1 MEDPA
6 VLLCRRADKSVAI
19 ILSQNLDFESL
30 VSKLSHKWKDLTQGC
45 FEISYTLDGHPNCDV
60 GCDEDMIAL
69 RTSATK
75 FRIGRIDVFVHDLS
89 GSNTSLNVGE
99 CGDRFSSSLNVRGSS
114 ELISEIDNG
123 SEMTLSLYDQER
135 KQLKSDAWRIAIKGV
150 DQVFVGGAVA
160 FRNSLSKYSLFHG
173 FQYIYA
179 KNDAE
184 TVKARCRTLHCTWF
198 VKAKVEKPSGL
209 FRIKEL
215 MNEHSCGAASLST
228 SSSRSSSSLIGRI
241 FSEDIRLS
249 PSKRPVDVRKEL
261 KKDYGIDVTYRRA
274 WMGVEKARSFVYGDY
289 TKSFKE
295 LTWFVNSFKASN
307 PDSACDLECDEA
319 QRFKRLFVGFATCKH
334 GFKFC
339 LPLLFLDG
347 TFLKGT
353 HKGCLLAACAK
364 DGNRGLY
371 PICVA
376 IVDSENS
383 ENWHWFMLKLRDFL
397 DFDKEV
403 VFISDRHE
411 GLLRAVESVFPS
423 SPHSYCLLHL
433 KANLRKHMGGLD
445 TKKKK
450 HIVAL
455 FHRCACAAKVQ
466 ECDKLLSWWRKRYGE
481 LTSNLVECFNNWIR
495 KERRLPITQLVDKI
509 RLKLMDQM
517 CDRRELAAKWK
528 TVICPKWDK
537 KLVELFGLSKTWNV
551 VRSNGDLYEV
561 QSDPSVGV
569 DIVRRSC
576 SCGDWQL
583 NMFPCV
589 HGVCALKKSK
599 KDLNDYMERCFFSE
613 SYREAYS
620 KCINPV
626 PRIWQNVDLDVAND
640 ILLPPLCKRP
650 PGRPRTERI
659 PSTGAK
665 TKKVTCSRCGQVG
678 YACFVPVLP
687 LPMSGYV
694 MKVVTIFNFRMAA
707 ADDSEAYSAMLD
719 AFAEE
724 QGFASAGYLVMEAQ
738 PNIWPPLCTN
748 DVSATGRNAPL

>member
-1 MEDPA
+1 MDEPA

-45 FEISYTLDGHPNCDV
+45 FEICYTLDGHPNCDV
-60 GCDEDMIAL
+60 DCDKDLIAL
-69 RTSATK
+69 RTLAKK
-75 FRIGRIDVFVHDLS
+75 FRIGRIDVFVKDLT

-99 CGDRFSSSLNVRGSS
+99 CGDRCSSSLNVGGSS

-123 SEMTLSLYDQER
+123 SEMTMSLYDQEK
-135 KQLKSDAWRIAIKGV
+135 KQLKSDGWRIAIKGV

-160 FRNSLSKYSLFHG
+160 FRESLSKYSLFHG

-184 TVKARCRTLHCTWF
+184 TVKACCRTLHCTWF

-228 SSSRSSSSLIGRI
+228 SSSRSSSGLIGRI
-241 FSEDIRLS
+241 FSEAIRLS

-289 TKSFKE
+289 KKSFKE
-295 LTWFVNSFKASN
+295 LTWFVDSFKASN
-307 PDSACDLECDEA
+307 PDSTCDLESDEA
-319 QRFKRLFVGFATCKH
+319 RRFKRLFVGFATCKH

-376 IVDSENS
+376 VVDSENS

-455 FHRCACAAKVQ
+455 FHRCGCAANVQ
-466 ECDKLLSWWRKRYGE
+466 ECDKLLSKLKQDGGVKITEFLSRLENEHWCHPYFPGKRYGE

-551 VRSNGDLYEV
+551 VRANGDLYEV
-561 QSDPSVGV
+561 QSDPSVSV

-599 KDLNDYMERCFFSE
+599 KDLNDYMECCFFSE

-626 PRIWQNVDLDVAND
+626 PRIWQNVDLDAADD

-665 TKKVTCSRCGQVG
+665 TRKVTCSRCGQVG
-678 YACFVPVLP
+678 THNRGTCKEP
-687 LPMSGYV
+687 LES
-694 MKVVTIFNFRMAA
+694 
-707 ADDSEAYSAMLD
+707 
-719 AFAEE
+719 
-724 QGFASAGYLVMEAQ
+724 
-738 PNIWPPLCTN
+738 
-748 DVSATGRNAPL
+748 

>member
-1 MEDPA
+1 M
-6 VLLCRRADKSVAI
+6 LLCKHGDKSVAT
-19 ILSQNLDFESL
+19 ILSQNLDFQSL

-45 FEISYTLDGHPNCDV
+45 FEIAYTLDGHPNCDV
-60 GCDEDMIAL
+60 DCDEDLIAL
-69 RTSATK
+69 RTLAKK
-75 FRIGRIDVFVHDLS
+75 FTIGRIDVFVHDLT

-99 CGDRFSSSLNVRGSS
+99 CGDRSSSSLNVGLNVGGSG

-135 KQLKSDAWRIAIKGV
+135 KQLKSDDWRIAIKGV

-160 FRNSLSKYSLFHG
+160 FRESLCKYSLFHG
-173 FQYIYA
+173 FQFVYA

-198 VKAKVEKPSGL
+198 VKAKVENPSGL

-215 MNEHSCGAASLST
+215 MNEHSCGAALLST
-228 SSSRSSSSLIGRI
+228 SSSRSSSDLIGRI
-241 FSEDIRLS
+241 FSEAIRLS

-261 KKDYGIDVTYRRA
+261 KKDYGVDVTYRRA

-295 LTWFVNSFKASN
+295 LTWFVDSFKASN
-307 PDSACDLECDEA
+307 PDSVCDLERDEA
-319 QRFKRLFVGFATCKH
+319 RRFKRLFVGFAACKH

-371 PICVA
+371 PIGVA

-433 KANLRKHMGGLD
+433 KANLRKHIGGLD

-450 HIVAL
+450 HIMAL
-455 FHRCACAAKVQ
+455 FHRCACSANIQ
-466 ECDKLLSWWRKRYGE
+466 ECDNLLSKLKQDGGVKITEFLSRLETEHWCHPYFPGKRYGE
-481 LTSNLVECFNNWIR
+481 LTSNLVECFNNWIK

-509 RLKLMDQM
+509 KLKLMDQM
-517 CDRRELAAKWK
+517 CDRRELAANWK

-551 VRSNGDLYEV
+551 VRANGDLYEV
-561 QSDPSVGV
+561 LSDPSVSV
-569 DIVRRSC
+569 DIAHRSC

-599 KDLNDYMERCFFSE
+599 KDLNDYMERCFFSK
-613 SYREAYS
+613 SYREVYS

-626 PRIWQNVDLDVAND
+626 PRTWQNVEVDAADD

-659 PSTGAK
+659 PSTGSK
-665 TKKVTCSRCGQVG
+665 TRKVTCSRCGQVG
-678 YACFVPVLP
+678 THDRGTCKEP
-687 LPMSGYV
+687 LES
-694 MKVVTIFNFRMAA
+694 
-707 ADDSEAYSAMLD
+707 
-719 AFAEE
+719 
-724 QGFASAGYLVMEAQ
+724 
-738 PNIWPPLCTN
+738 
-748 DVSATGRNAPL
+748 

>member
-1 MEDPA
+1 MEDA
-6 VLLCRRADKSVAI
+6 TVLVCKHGDKSVAI
-19 ILSQNLDFESL
+19 ILSQNLDFQSL

-60 GCDEDMIAL
+60 DCDEDLIAL
-69 RTSATK
+69 HTLAKK
-75 FRIGRIDVFVHDLS
+75 FRIGRIDVSVHDLT
-89 GSNTSLNVGE
+89 GSSTSLIVGE
-99 CGDRFSSSLNVRGSS
+99 CGDRSSSSLNVGLNVVGSG

-123 SEMTLSLYDQER
+123 SDMTLSLYDQER
-135 KQLKSDAWRIAIKGV
+135 KQLKSDAWRIAIKAV

-160 FRNSLSKYSLFHG
+160 FRDSLCKYSLFHG
-173 FQYIYA
+173 FEFIYA

-198 VKAKVEKPSGL
+198 VKAKVENPSGL

-228 SSSRSSSSLIGRI
+228 SSSRSSSGLIGRI
-241 FSEDIRLS
+241 FSEAIRLS

-261 KKDYGIDVTYRRA
+261 KKDYGVDVTYRRA

-295 LTWFVNSFKASN
+295 LTSFVDSFKASN
-307 PDSACDLECDEA
+307 PDSVCDLERDEA
-319 QRFKRLFVGFATCKH
+319 RRFKRLFVGFAACKH
-334 GFKFC
+334 GFEFC

-376 IVDSENS
+376 VVDSENS

-397 DFDKEV
+397 AFDKEV

-433 KANLRKHMGGLD
+433 KANLRKHMGG
-445 TKKKK
+445 
-450 HIVAL
+450 
-455 FHRCACAAKVQ
+455 
-466 ECDKLLSWWRKRYGE
+466 
-481 LTSNLVECFNNWIR
+481 
-495 KERRLPITQLVDKI
+495 
-509 RLKLMDQM
+509 
-517 CDRRELAAKWK
+517 RELVAKWK

-551 VRSNGDLYEV
+551 VRANGDLYEV
-561 QSDPSVGV
+561 QSDPSVSV
-569 DIVRRSC
+569 DIARRSC

-626 PRIWQNVDLDVAND
+626 PRIWQNIDLDTPDDV
-640 ILLPPLCKRP
+640 LLPPLCKRP

-665 TKKVTCSRCGQVG
+665 TRKVTCSRCGQALKGLNGGFNWSNNPGVFDVLA
-678 YACFVPVLP
+678 YTHKDVAVPFTWVESDPKLIANP
-687 LPMSGYV
+687 QMVKLHSFDTKIHKIDTLVSY
-694 MKVVTIFNFRMAA
+694 KN
-707 ADDSEAYSAMLD
+707 DEWD
-719 AFAEE
+719 E
-724 QGFASAGYLVMEAQ
+724 Q
-738 PNIWPPLCTN
+738 
-748 DVSATGRNAPL
+748 